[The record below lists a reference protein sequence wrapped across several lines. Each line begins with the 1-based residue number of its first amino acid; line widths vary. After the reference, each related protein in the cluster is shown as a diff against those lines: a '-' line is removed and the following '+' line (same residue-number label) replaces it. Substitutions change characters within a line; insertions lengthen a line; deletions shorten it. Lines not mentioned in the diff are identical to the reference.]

1 MFFDIGSNIGKW
13 SLSNLN
19 ICNKIVAVEASPN
32 TFNKLIDNVKNNSK
46 IVCLNYAVCNSSKEY
61 ITFYDSQ
68 ADTLSTINKDWLDSE
83 DSRFYKYQ
91 NYSIIQCKTIKLDKL
106 IEIYGV
112 PNLIKIDVEGGE
124 FECVSSLT
132 QKVENLCFEWA
143 SETNQITFNCIDYLK
158 TLGYTEFSVQLEDNY
173 NYRPTV
179 YTNSNLVKNFLKQT
193 TPKKEWGMIWVK

>member
-1 MFFDIGSNIGKW
+1 MFFDIGSNIGLW
-13 SLSNLN
+13 CLSNLN
-19 ICNKIVAVEASPN
+19 ICDKIVAVEASPN
-32 TFNKLIDNVKNNSK
+32 TFNKLIENVKNNSK
-46 IVCLNYAVCNSSKEY
+46 IVCLNYAVCNSSEEY

-91 NYSIIQCKTIKLDKL
+91 NYNIIQCKTIKLDKL

-132 QKVENLCFEWA
+132 QKV
-143 SETNQITFNCIDYLK
+143 
-158 TLGYTEFSVQLEDNY
+158 
-173 NYRPTV
+173 
-179 YTNSNLVKNFLKQT
+179 
-193 TPKKEWGMIWVK
+193 